1 MTAVKYRL
9 RFAARQ
15 ATDAP
20 SLASATIISLRM
32 KNYENDARSRRR
44 SRPQAGLPTRFAEIE
59 QEQHGNAPQD
69 KQHADANLGR
79 QRIDVAQKR
88 NAQRH
93 TKHAADY
100 KREEKGRLPRPAQDA
115 RRRKL
120 TGERPDTMSGATTL
134 GMSGRTL
141 ARRFDDEVG
150 MSMRA

>member
-32 KNYENDARSRRR
+32 KNYENDARGRRR
-44 SRPQAGLPTRFAEIE
+44 SRPQAGLPTRFAENRAGTAW
-59 QEQHGNAPQD
+59 QCTTGQ
-69 KQHADANLGR
+69 ADANLGR

-88 NAQRH
+88 NARRH